1 MSVGDKSHTHF
12 SVISSLFNVKF
23 LSSGR
28 RRQSQELREGTQY
41 DRRWQKKEVQKGQ
54 GRGDATKKKKKTVL
68 ICTRVLEGTFV
79 FPPDNL

>member
-1 MSVGDKSHTHF
+1 MSVGRQKPDSHF

-28 RRQSQELREGTQY
+28 RQSQELWEGTQY
-41 DRRWQKKEVQKGQ
+41 DRRWRKKEVQKGQ
-54 GRGDATKKKKKTVL
+54 GRGDATKKEKAVL